1 MDTKDIRVHTMAEM
15 ARPHLD
21 SMHALAQI
29 LYALAHHEQ
38 ETLDLVQ
45 VDSEIGEITE
55 IDSRDFQT
63 ISSDQEAV
71 HIVRFVERKIIEQ
84 WMGVST
90 W

>member
-21 SMHALAQI
+21 SIHALAQI

-38 ETLDLVQ
+38 ETSDLVQ

-84 WMGVST
+84 
-90 W
+90 